1 MLTGDASFLPASRAF
16 FSLAMRASRRER
28 CTVSAMGL
36 SDPDLAVEERT
47 PPKGVGANPFAVQAS
62 AAERTA
68 MVDVQIFILF
78 WFLV

>member
-1 MLTGDASFLPASRAF
+1 
-16 FSLAMRASRRER
+16 
-28 CTVSAMGL
+28 MGL

-78 WFLV
+78 LFVV